1 MLATMHCLQEA
12 LVPDAVGA
20 SNATTTCADLEDKAF
35 ETHANC
41 YVSSG
46 VCTLPPS
53 DWRAVLEI
61 VDLKTLFD
69 SWDAFKATL
78 MAGTECLE
86 LEAFLVEQNI

>member
-1 MLATMHCLQEA
+1 MHCLQES

-35 ETHANC
+35 GTHANC